1 MESTIINIISE
12 ICGAQDG
19 ELELELDL
27 FEAALLDSFAI
38 VQMSVELEEA
48 FGVTLDLEN
57 LTREQIAT
65 PARIIDLVQELSS

>member
-1 MESTIINIISE
+1 MESKIITIISN
-12 ICGAQDG
+12 ICGAGDG
-19 ELELELDL
+19 ELDLDLDL

-65 PARIIDLVQELSS
+65 PARIIELIRELSS